1 MSVPVSYGNGHLE
14 RYVQPLPKNSASI
27 LFDRNAPPSAS
38 AARDAARTLGSPDA
52 RLKPRSQVSVENGYE
67 HPKTWGAGELIEDYF
82 AKVWKYS
89 PVMMF
94 LNILEGKGLLDPRS
108 KIGKVNQLFDRDFD
122 DVKLRTVEAMMTL
135 YRDSLQQ
142 LPDGD
147 PVKNAFAGKADV
159 GERRLQLAA
168 TYRKVVGGPWDGQV
182 SGLEFYVK
190 PRHNPAPW
198 LKLGGEI
205 GAIEEAERKNSY
217 KRYTFSFSTGALRR
231 LSRDGMNGPDATDSI
246 MVGHPARE
254 SLTFLS
260 ITGDLAQPGKIP
272 EKVFELKDI
281 DSELKNI
288 LNDYVE
294 TFREPLREASLAEIV
309 VGALGDLVNNLG
321 PFVGAVEALTEGD
334 LKGFAIELG
343 LDLAMMATP
352 GGRQLA
358 SLMKRG
364 WKLEDVARAVA
375 KGTKERLPPLIGD
388 VIAPMSAQDVAY
400 RNGGKGF
407 ERLTQFGYNRS
418 QDLKAYLSGPA
429 ELQVTRAANY
439 ADRAEHLVRYLND
452 RPVNPPLSRDESG
465 DLMPVQLFGHAYNR
479 ATPLEPDERMAPLPV
494 TERQE
499 RLHTT
504 GSERAGRSS
513 LGQGS
518 SWQLQQPSG
527 RWDKLPSAASRKGD

>member
-1 MSVPVSYGNGHLE
+1 MSLPVSYRNGHLE
-14 RYVQPLPKNSASI
+14 RYVQPLPKNPASI

-38 AARDAARTLGSPDA
+38 AARDAARTLGSSDA

-122 DVKLRTVEAMMTL
+122 DVKRRTVEAVMTL

-147 PVKNAFAGKADV
+147 PVKNAFAGKADI

-190 PRHNPAPW
+190 PRHNPAPG
-198 LKLGGEI
+198 LKVGGEI
-205 GAIEEAERKNSY
+205 DAIEEAERQHAY

-231 LSRDGMNGPDATDSI
+231 LSRDGMNGPDAADSI

-254 SLTFLS
+254 SLKFLS
-260 ITGDLAQPGKIP
+260 ISGDLAQPGKIP

-281 DSELKNI
+281 DSALANI
-288 LNDYVE
+288 LNAYVE
-294 TFREPLREASLAEIV
+294 TFREPLREASPAEII
-309 VGALGDLVNNLG
+309 VGVLGGMVNNLA
-321 PFVGAVEALTEGD
+321 PFIGAVEALTEGD
-334 LKGFAIELG
+334 LKGFATELG
-343 LDLAMMATP
+343 IDLAMMATP

-358 SLMKRG
+358 SLLKRG
-364 WKLEDVARAVA
+364 WKLDDVARTLARGA
-375 KGTKERLPPLIGD
+375 KEHLPPLVAD

-400 RNGGKGF
+400 RSGGTGF
-407 ERLTQFGYNRS
+407 GRIAQFGYNRS
-418 QDLKAYLSGPA
+418 QDLKAYLNGPA
-429 ELQVTRAANY
+429 ELQATRAANY
-439 ADRAEHLVRYLND
+439 ADRVEHLVRYLND
-452 RPVNPPLSRDESG
+452 RPSSPPLSRDG
-465 DLMPVQLFGHAYNR
+465 NGNLMPVQLFGHAYNR
-479 ATPLEPDERMAPLPV
+479 AAAVDADEGVAPQPMPDRRESPHAPGP
-494 TERQE
+494 
-499 RLHTT
+499 
-504 GSERAGRSS
+504 ERARWSSPGRV
-513 LGQGS
+513 S
-518 SWQLQQPSG
+518 SWQPHQRSG
-527 RWDKLPSAASRKGD
+527 RWERLPSAAGKAH